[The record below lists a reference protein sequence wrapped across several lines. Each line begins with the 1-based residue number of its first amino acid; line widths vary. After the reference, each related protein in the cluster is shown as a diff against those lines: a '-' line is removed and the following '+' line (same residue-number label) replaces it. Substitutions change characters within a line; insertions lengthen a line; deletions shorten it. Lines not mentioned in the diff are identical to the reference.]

1 MNEELKK
8 QLKKIE
14 QEYPLVPHTHAGR
27 LYSMVRRMNKE
38 KELNIPIGFRSG
50 FAISVKTGK
59 STNKMTE
66 SEWNDFY
73 KSLSKELS
81 DGYPDL
87 FERIFSK

>member
-14 QEYPLVPHTHAGR
+14 QECPLVPHTHAGR

-38 KELNIPIGFRSG
+38 KELNIPIDFRSG

-59 STNKMTE
+59 SANKMTE
-66 SEWNDFY
+66 NEWNDFF
-73 KSLSKELS
+73 KSLSKELNE
-81 DGYPDL
+81 GYPDL
-87 FERIFSK
+87 FKRIFP